1 MKQVRLTK
9 SQSNYLKL
17 FFYSI
22 FILLLNCNFIYS
34 QTLNP
39 NKLYTISIKSAKGKV
54 LNVTAKSK
62 SNGAKITSYN
72 LNSEDAANQQFY
84 VKSAG
89 KGYYYFFNKNSN
101 KVIDANKT
109 TSSVSQWAYHGGD
122 NQKWKLVPKP
132 EGYYCIQNKYTSKYF
147 DITSKGSLIQ
157 FGFHGGNNQQFKFQT
172 ASTVNTPVVNNT
184 TTKSPKNIFF
194 PSKTNSKF
202 RNGLNA
208 YANNDGWNSKK
219 HFRTVSDFNGDSH
232 MDLIGFGDHS
242 VYVSYGNSKMEFVAA
257 KTITK
262 EQFTGKQGWN
272 SEVNERLVVDLNGD
286 NRVDL
291 AGFSKFGLAVSYQLP
306 NGSLKK
312 SETAK
317 GSEEFG
323 NGNYWSAKKHVRTLA
338 DVNNDGYMDIIG
350 FGDANTY
357 IALGTKYGTF
367 GKGIAF
373 HGFCTS
379 DGWDAKKHERLVA
392 DVNND
397 GKKDLVGFGENAV
410 YAAFGNGN
418 GTFQKGINILN
429 NFSAAQGYNTTVH
442 KRQVADIN
450 ADGKQ
455 DLIAFADHKIYVA
468 LGKGNGVFSKA
479 KPATGVMSANSGWR
493 SDKHNRWAI
502 DINNDN
508 KVDLVGFGDKGVTI
522 AFSKSSSNTIN
533 YNHIVTPRAAFSSK
547 NWMSDIK
554 DNINLKDL
562 TIPGTHDSGADY
574 GCPDYSYSKYGKC
587 QDMTIS
593 QQLEAGVR
601 YLDIRLKYN
610 KNEDKLRIQHGKCYQ
625 EDHFGKVLSDIKN
638 FFTKNPTEA
647 IIMRIKD
654 EDDDTDAAI
663 FTNRFNQYIRNYS
676 NIIYNGTDI
685 PNLGTARGKII
696 IVDFSYKFNNYHPH
710 GSQITPKGEW
720 YYDGENKYDRWSL
733 NWEQMVNCNSSNEP
747 RSKLWFS
754 AFNQN
759 GLNWDVDDVNSFFES
774 ATNVIGGA
782 LTTTATPRDISE
794 YMIPKLE
801 QDLNKPE
808 YKKGTFGMVVLDFP
822 SKKLIRQL
830 IETNNIPSKR
840 KY

>member
-1 MKQVRLTK
+1 MKHL
-9 SQSNYLKL
+9 
-17 FFYSI
+17 
-22 FILLLNCNFIYS
+22 ILLMLFCCSLIYGQS
-34 QTLNP
+34 PSP
-39 NKLYTISIKSAKGKV
+39 NKIYNIHVKSASGKI
-54 LNVTAKSK
+54 LDLKDGNKN
-62 SNGAKITSYN
+62 NGAKIVPEKIAS
-72 LNSEDAANQQFY
+72 SKAAKFY
-84 VKSAG
+84 IKNAG
-89 KGYYYFFNKNSN
+89 SGYYYIYNATSK

-109 TSSVSQWAYHGGD
+109 TSSVSQWSYHGGD
-122 NQKWKLVPKP
+122 NQKWKLVPKSG
-132 EGYYCIQNKYTSKYF
+132 GYYCIQNKKTGKYL
-147 DITSKGSLIQ
+147 DLSSKGSLIQ
-157 FGFHGGNNQQFKFQT
+157 YGFHGGNNQQFKFQT

-184 TTKSPKNIFF
+184 ITKSPKNIFF
-194 PSKTNSKF
+194 PSNYNLKV
-202 RNGLNA
+202 RNGLVA
-208 YANNDGWNSKK
+208 YTNNDSWNSKK
-219 HFRTVSDFNGDSH
+219 HFRTVSDFNGDGH
-232 MDLIGFGDHS
+232 MDLVGFGNHT
-242 VYVSYGNSKMEFVAA
+242 VYVSYGNSKMEFAAA
-257 KTITK
+257 KTI
-262 EQFTGKQGWN
+262 FTTEFTNKQGWT
-272 SEVNERLVVDLNGD
+272 EANERFVVDLNGD

-291 AGFSKFGLAVSYQLP
+291 AGFHKFGLAVSYQLP
-306 NGSLKK
+306 DGTLQKRDI
-312 SETAK
+312 AK
-317 GSEEFG
+317 GSEAFG
-323 NGNYWSAKKHVRTLA
+323 NGNGWSAKKHVRTLA

-350 FGDANTY
+350 FGDPNTY

-373 HGFCTS
+373 HGFCTKCS
-379 DGWDAKKHERLVA
+379 SGWDTIKHERLVA

-397 GKKDLVGFGENAV
+397 GKKDLVGFGDNAV
-410 YAAFGNGN
+410 YAAYGNGD
-418 GTFQKGINILN
+418 GTFQKGRNILN
-429 NFSAAQGYNTTVH
+429 DFSAKQGYNTTVH
-442 KRQVADIN
+442 ERQVGDIN

-455 DLIAFADHKIYVA
+455 DLIAFGDHKIYVA

-479 KPATGVMSANSGWR
+479 EPATGEMSKAKGWR
-493 SDKHNRWAI
+493 SDKHNRHAI
-502 DINNDN
+502 DMNNDN
-508 KVDLVGFGDKGVTI
+508 KVDFVGFGDKGVTI
-522 AFSKSSSNTIN
+522 AFSKSSSSNLN
-533 YNHIVTPRAAFSSK
+533 YHIVSPRALFSPE
-547 NWMSDIK
+547 NWMSVIK

-638 FFTKNPTEA
+638 FFTKNPKEA

-696 IVDFSYKFNNYHPH
+696 IVDFSYKFNAYHPH

-720 YYDGENKYDRWSL
+720 YYDGENKDDRWSL

-801 QDLNKPE
+801 QGLNKPE

-830 IETNNIPSKR
+830 IETNNIPSKI